1 MAVERKP
8 GEHDQLGRVVAGA
21 QHRGAA
27 EQIALET
34 AHQKA
39 VEQPRHQRV
48 LQVQVHP
55 IWTTSWRTW
64 TWAMAITAEDPTQ
77 RRRRARAG
85 KDPMQLQPQGNRV
98 LWRPARGTLARAPQ
112 HGEGRRRL
120 DPRPPD
126 HAHADLN
133 HSSVEAA
140 LEAISG
146 SGWFTRRKR
155 WRRWPLQP
163 WSVISA
169 LW

>member
-85 KDPMQLQPQGNRV
+85 GVTPVDK
-98 LWRPARGTLARAPQ
+98 PAV
-112 HGEGRRRL
+112 
-120 DPRPPD
+120 PRT
-126 HAHADLN
+126 A
-133 HSSVEAA
+133 
-140 LEAISG
+140 
-146 SGWFTRRKR
+146 
-155 WRRWPLQP
+155 
-163 WSVISA
+163 
-169 LW
+169 